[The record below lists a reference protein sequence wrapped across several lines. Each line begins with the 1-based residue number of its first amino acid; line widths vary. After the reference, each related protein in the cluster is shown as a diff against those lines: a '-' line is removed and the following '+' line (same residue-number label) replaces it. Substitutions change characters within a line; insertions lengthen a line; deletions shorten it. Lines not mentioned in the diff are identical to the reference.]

1 MKNATMLYKFPGAHE
16 MHGAKFDYI
25 IVDEQDIDQAKKDGW
40 HLTTTGAKEAAE
52 GTTTEAPKAP
62 AKAKTSKAQ
71 ES

>member
-16 MHGAKFDYI
+16 MHGDKFDYV
-25 IVDEQDIDQAKKDGW
+25 IVDEDEIAQAKKDGW

-52 GTTTEAPKAP
+52 TATTEAPKAP